1 MSSKKDNTSR
11 RKREHL
17 ELCLNDDV
25 DFKKKTTGFEKYEFD
40 HFAITEIDIS
50 KIKFS
55 TSFFKKKINYPFL
68 ISCMTGGVK
77 EAGDI
82 NSRLSIAANELNIP
96 LGVGSQ
102 RQALEN
108 NKHLETYK
116 VIRKNAPR
124 IPILANLGAAQLVKI
139 KPIDKIQSLVD
150 MVEADAM
157 VIHVNPLQE
166 LLQEDGDTNFGGLL
180 SRLEKIVKIL
190 KVPIIVKEVGSGIS
204 RKAAQK
210 ILETGVK
217 GIDVAGAGGTSW
229 AGVELLRTNNS
240 KDADF
245 WDWGLPTAY
254 CIRTLVSIKDYHEFL
269 LIGSGGIN
277 NPFDAAKALALGAD
291 IVASAR
297 LILLTLEKNGIEGV
311 ITLVNDWFETIKRV
325 MYLTGS
331 ANMAEFHNK
340 NNLIMKDELF

>member
-1 MSSKKDNTSR
+1 MSSKKDNISK

-17 ELCLNDDV
+17 ELCLTDDV
-25 DFKKKTTGFEKYEFD
+25 AFKSKTTGFERYDFD
-40 HFAITEIDIS
+40 HYAITEIDIS
-50 KIKFS
+50 KINFTS
-55 TSFFKKKINYPFL
+55 TLFRKKINYPFL

-82 NSRLSIAANELNIP
+82 NSRLSIAANELGIP
-96 LGVGSQ
+96 MGVGSQ

-108 NKHLETYK
+108 DNFLDTYK
-116 VIRKNAPR
+116 VIRKNAPK
-124 IPILANLGAAQLVKI
+124 IPILGNLGAEQLVKI
-139 KPIDKIQSLVD
+139 KPIDKIKSLVE
-150 MVEADAM
+150 MVHADAM

-166 LLQEDGDTNFGGLL
+166 LLQEGGDTNFGGLL

-190 KVPIIVKEVGSGIS
+190 KVPVVVKEVGSGIS

-210 ILETGVK
+210 ILETGVQ

-229 AGVELLRTNNS
+229 SGVEMLRTNNQ
-240 KDADF
+240 KDREF

-254 CIRTLVSIKDYHEFL
+254 CIKNLASIKDYHEFL

-277 NPFDAAKALALGAD
+277 TAFDAAKAFALGAD

-297 LILLTLEKNGIEGV
+297 LILQTLEKNGIDGV
-311 ITLVNDWFETIKRV
+311 VELVRDWFETIKKI

-331 ANMAEFHNK
+331 ANMSEFHSK
-340 NNLIMKDELF
+340 NNLLIKDELF

>member
-1 MSSKKDNTSR
+1 MSSRKDDISN

-17 ELCLNDDV
+17 ELCLTDEV
-25 DFKKKTTGFEKYEFD
+25 AFKTKTTGFERYDFD
-40 HFAITEIDIS
+40 HYAITEIDIS
-50 KIKFS
+50 KISFA
-55 TSFFKKKINYPFL
+55 TSFFRKKINYPFL

-82 NSRLSIAANELNIP
+82 NSRLSIAAHELGIP
-96 LGVGSQ
+96 IGVGSQ
-102 RQALEN
+102 RQALESDKFLN
-108 NKHLETYK
+108 TYK
-116 VIRKNAPR
+116 VLRKNAPNV
-124 IPILANLGAAQLVKI
+124 PILGNLGAEQLVKI

-150 MVEADAM
+150 MIEADAM

-166 LLQEDGDTNFGGLL
+166 LLQERGDTNFGGLL
-180 SRLEKIVKIL
+180 KRLEKIVKIL
-190 KVPIIVKEVGSGIS
+190 KVPVIVKEVGSGIS

-210 ILETGVK
+210 LLDTGVQ

-229 AGVELLRTNNS
+229 SGVELLRTGNN
-240 KDADF
+240 KNLEF

-254 CIRTLVSIKDYHEFL
+254 CIKNLASIKDYHNFL

-277 NPFDAAKALALGAD
+277 SAFDAAKAFALGAD

-297 LILLTLEKNGIEGV
+297 LLLQTLEKSGIEGV
-311 ITLVNDWFETIKRV
+311 VDLITGWFDTIKKI

-331 ANMAEFHNK
+331 ANMNEFHNK
-340 NNLIMKDELF
+340 NNLIIKDDLF